1 MKFLKLAIIALAIT
15 SVFGC
20 TNMSSTEQGTL
31 SGGALGAAAG
41 AGIAAI
47 AGGNALTG
55 AIVGGGAGLVG
66 GFITG
71 KKAE

>member
-1 MKFLKLAIIALAIT
+1 MKILKLAVIALAIT

-31 SGGALGAAAG
+31 SGSALGAAAG

-55 AIVGGGAGLVG
+55 GIIGGGLGALG
-66 GFITG
+66 GYFTG
-71 KKAE
+71 KKAQ